1 MVDFL
6 VIGYINSISYNNIHQ
21 LLVNSKFGFGYNKVG
36 NYKGEMS
43 SPGEWFSNISDYYP
57 PKLELKKHYNE
68 IDYDRFDNYDC
79 INVDRISDIPSDY
92 DGLMGVP
99 VSFLDVWNPEQ
110 FELIGFPGIGIVP
123 EGWKG
128 MTEDFIKLYYEQG
141 NTGCYEVGKK
151 MGYFVK
157 DGKAIIPY
165 VRLLIKKKK
174 KGL

>member
-6 VIGYINSISYNNIHQ
+6 IIGPYNAITYNEVFPLFKDDVISLGVSRRGMSFINNDVKINSR
-21 LLVNSKFGFGYNKVG
+21 
-36 NYKGEMS
+36 
-43 SPGEWFSNISDYYP
+43 WFSNLVHP
-57 PKLELKKHYNE
+57 EPGPLTLKKGGEY
-68 IDYDRFDNYDC
+68 RKFDNYDV
-79 INVDRISDIPSDY
+79 INIDRISDIPSDY

-165 VRLLIKKKK
+165 VRLLIKKKIS
-174 KGL
+174 

>member
-6 VIGYINSISYNNIHQ
+6 VIGPVSAITYKEVFPLIKDGNVSSGWNR
-21 LLVNSKFGFGYNKVG
+21 VVEFEDGVKFGNIR
-36 NYKGEMS
+36 
-43 SPGEWFSNISDYYP
+43 WFSNISDYCP

-79 INVDRISDIPSDY
+79 INIDRISDIPSDY

-99 VSFLDVWNPEQ
+99 ISFLDKWNPEQ

-128 MTEDFIKLYYEQG
+128 MTEEFIKLYYEQG
-141 NTGCYEVGKK
+141 NTGCYEVGNKI
-151 MGYFVK
+151 GYFIK

-165 VRLLIKKKK
+165 VRLLIKKKIS
-174 KGL
+174 

>member
-6 VIGYINSISYNNIHQ
+6 IIGPYLSVGNANMFSLIKNRNIC
-21 LLVNSKFGFGYNKVG
+21 LGYNKVSYFD
-36 NYKGEMS
+36 NNNKS
-43 SPGEWFSNISDYYP
+43 VVCRWFSNMKEDYP
-57 PKLELKKHYNE
+57 PMLLLKEYKEDEYSKYDHFAAINIDKLE
-68 IDYDRFDNYDC
+68 
-79 INVDRISDIPSDY
+79 DIPDY
-92 DGLMGVP
+92 DGIIGVP

-165 VRLLIKKKK
+165 VRLLIKKKIS
-174 KGL
+174 